1 MIEPKAASHA
11 ESTGYLCREVG
22 YARASNPYLEHR
34 RSPSLDDPIVGEFI
48 AAWWRG
54 WDRADAMFKT
64 KDK

>member
-34 RSPSLDDPIVGEFI
+34 RSPPLDDPVIDEFI

-54 WDRADAMFKT
+54 WDRADAMLKT